1 MICREYKGRETGET
15 IFLMYKK
22 APSEFWGFY
31 KVLLLVYTVYQQIT
45 KAVYKLSPGKRD
57 GEVDAQRCTIWE
69 DTPISSSC
77 NNLSDKKLR
86 KNSFAFC

>member
-31 KVLLLVYTVYQQIT
+31 KVFLSAHTVYQQIT
-45 KAVYKLSPGKRD
+45 KAVYKLSPGKRE
-57 GEVDAQRCTIWE
+57 GEVDAQRCTIRE
-69 DTPISSSC
+69 DTPINSSY
-77 NNLSDKKLR
+77 NNLFDKKL
-86 KNSFAFC
+86 